1 MKVEELE
8 DSPMAFSEDRAMNQ
22 NQSPHRNVQRVM
34 RHILIRAAVVA
45 SLAISGSVLAAE
57 QAKRREPVVGGAC
70 EGCDAV
76 FEGMP
81 AKLDWFSRIA
91 PEGQPGKPLRVLGV
105 VRDQKNWPVP
115 GIIVYAY
122 QTDATGLYPKGKT
135 PHGALRGWA
144 KTNEQGEYGFD
155 TIRPGGY
162 PDSAIPQ
169 HIHMHVI
176 EPGRVTYFI
185 DDIVFSD
192 DRRLTPE
199 NQKRYV
205 TGRGGDGLV
214 TPAVESKILTVTRDI
229 FLGRNVPGYPSR

>member
-1 MKVEELE
+1 MKGNY
-8 DSPMAFSEDRAMNQ
+8 SPLRD
-22 NQSPHRNVQRVM
+22 VQRVM
-34 RHILIRAAVVA
+34 RNILIGAAVFTT
-45 SLAISGSVLAAE
+45 LAISGTILAAD
-57 QAKRREPVVGGAC
+57 QAKRREPVVGGPCDGC
-70 EGCDAV
+70 EAV

-91 PEGQPGKPLRVLGV
+91 PEGEPGKPLRIVGV

-122 QTDATGLYPKGKT
+122 QTDASGIYPKAAT
-135 PHGALRGWA
+135 PHGRLRGWA
-144 KTNEQGEYGFD
+144 RTDEQGQYGFD

-176 EPGRVTYFI
+176 EPGRVTYYI
-185 DDIVFSD
+185 DDTVFSD

-199 NQKRYV
+199 NRKRFP
-205 TGRGGDGLV
+205 GRGGDGVV
-214 TPAVESKILTVTRDI
+214 TPALESKILTVTRDI
-229 FLGRNVPGYPSR
+229 YLGKNVPGYPAR

>member
-1 MKVEELE
+1 
-8 DSPMAFSEDRAMNQ
+8 MNKNHSQ
-22 NQSPHRNVQRVM
+22 RENVQRVM
-34 RHILIRAAVVA
+34 RNILIGSAVVA
-45 SLAISGSVLAAE
+45 ALAISGSILAAE
-57 QAKRREPVVGGAC
+57 QAKRKEPVVGGSC

-81 AKLDWFSRIA
+81 SKLEWFSRIA
-91 PEGQPGKPLRVLGV
+91 PKGEPGKPLRIVGV
-105 VRDQKNWPVP
+105 VRDAKNWPIP

-122 QTDATGLYPKGKT
+122 QTNAAGIYPKST
-135 PHGALRGWA
+135 TAHGALRGWA
-144 KTNEQGEYGFD
+144 MTDEQGNYGFD

-199 NQKRYV
+199 ARKKF
-205 TGRGGDGLV
+205 TGRGGDGIV
-214 TPAVESKILTVTRDI
+214 TPAVDAGILTVTRDI
-229 FLGRNVPGYPSR
+229 YLGKNIPGYPAR

>member
-1 MKVEELE
+1 MNKNR
-8 DSPMAFSEDRAMNQ
+8 SPRRD
-22 NQSPHRNVQRVM
+22 VQRVM
-34 RHILIRAAVVA
+34 RHFITGAAVVA
-45 SLAISGSVLAAE
+45 TLAISGSLLAAE
-57 QAKRREPVVGGAC
+57 QGKRREPVVGGPCDGC
-70 EGCDAV
+70 EAV

-81 AKLDWFSRIA
+81 AKLQWFSRIA
-91 PEGQPGKPLRVLGV
+91 PAGEPGKPLRIVGV

-122 QTDATGLYPKGKT
+122 QTDAAGIYPKST
-135 PHGALRGWA
+135 TRHGRLRGWA
-144 KTNEQGEYGFD
+144 KTDEQGNYGFD

-199 NQKRYV
+199 ARMRF
-205 TGRGGDGLV
+205 TGRGGDGVV
-214 TPAVESKILTVTRDI
+214 TPTLESKVLVVTRDI
-229 FLGRNVPGYPSR
+229 YLGKNIPGYPAR